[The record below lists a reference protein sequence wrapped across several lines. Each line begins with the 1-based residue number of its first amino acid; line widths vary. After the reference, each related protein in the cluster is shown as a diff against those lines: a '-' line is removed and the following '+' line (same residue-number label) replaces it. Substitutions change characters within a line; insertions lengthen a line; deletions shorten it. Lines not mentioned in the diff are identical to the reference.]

1 MRSELNQNILRYV
14 VGLMLSLILAY
25 SLNWTLAYVMPVFV
39 AKLLVDKPIAD
50 KQVMTE
56 LGLSMV
62 VTVLIAL
69 TVINGLAQYPLIMLA
84 LVGVMMLWAYYLFQD
99 PNWNFFAMML
109 MISALLLPY
118 LGLMQPVIALQAGKA
133 LMVAGGGAVVVYGA
147 MHWFFPAI
155 PRVGASVKAVDV
167 KTREQ
172 VRIEKQKRMQES
184 YKALLIS
191 FPVIA
196 FCYFYQIT
204 GAILT
209 MIFIGILSL
218 QLTAPKSVK
227 LSLFLLLTNIIGGLL
242 AIIAYEL
249 LVTVPWFPFLVAM
262 MLFLTLSF
270 ANKIYREPA
279 KAPIYAGIFSALMV
293 IFGAVVASDSKL
305 MDVNFYT
312 RIWQLILM
320 GGYMIGVATL
330 IERVSST
337 IEVSSDNR
345 APMTK
350 TA

>member
-14 VGLMLSLILAY
+14 IGVMLSLILAY
-25 SLNWTLAYVMPVFV
+25 SLNWTLAYIMPVFV

-69 TVINGLAQYPLIMLA
+69 TVISGLAEYPLIMLA

-99 PNWNFFAMML
+99 PNWNFFATML

-118 LGLMQPVIALQAGKA
+118 LGLMQPAIALQVGKA
-133 LMVAGGGAVVVYGA
+133 LMVTGGGAVVVFGV
-147 MHWFFPAI
+147 MHWLFPAI
-155 PRVGASVKAVDV
+155 PRVEASVKTVDV

-172 VRIEKQKRMQES
+172 VRIEKQNRMQES

-196 FCYFYQIT
+196 FCYFYQVT

-218 QLTAPKSVK
+218 RLTAPKSVK

-262 MLFLTLSF
+262 MLFFTLGF

-279 KAPIYAGIFSALMV
+279 KAPIYAGVFSALMV
-293 IFGAVVASDSKL
+293 IFGAVAASDSKL
-305 MDVNFYT
+305 IDMNFYT

-320 GGYMIGVATL
+320 AGYMTGAATL
-330 IERVSST
+330 IENVC
-337 IEVSSDNR
+337 SDKH
-345 APMTK
+345 APMSKNTQVQP
-350 TA
+350 T

>member
-1 MRSELNQNILRYV
+1 MRTEQSLNILRYV
-14 VGLMLSLILAY
+14 TGVMLSLILAY

-39 AKLLVDKPIAD
+39 AKLLVDKPVAT

-62 VTVLIAL
+62 ATVLIAL
-69 TVINGLAQYPLIMLA
+69 TVINGLAQYPIILLA
-84 LVGVMMLWAYYLFQD
+84 FVGIMMLWAYYLFQD
-99 PNWNFFAMML
+99 QNWNFFATML

-118 LGLMQPVIALQAGKA
+118 LGLMQPVIALEVGKA
-133 LMVAGGGAVVVYGA
+133 LMLAGGGAVAFYGL
-147 MHWFFPAI
+147 MHWVFPAKLSACPVVQI
-155 PRVGASVKAVDV
+155 KSS
-167 KTREQ
+167 EQ
-172 VRIEKQKRMQES
+172 MRQEQQMKMKES

-196 FCYFYQIT
+196 FCYFYQTT

-227 LSLFLLLTNIIGGLL
+227 LSVFLLMTNIVGGLL

-262 MLFLTLSF
+262 MAFFTLSF
-270 ANKIYREPA
+270 ANKIFTQPE

-305 MDVNFYT
+305 IDVNFYT
-312 RIWQLILM
+312 RIWQLVLLSI
-320 GGYMIGVATL
+320 YMISVSIL
-330 IERVSST
+330 IEKWQSTSSEGDDRET
-337 IEVSSDNR
+337 PVVP
-345 APMTK
+345 A
-350 TA
+350 